1 MSKQSINKKSSTDYF
16 EQMFEAGR
24 PVIKEV
30 KHKTHKN
37 RQELKA
43 QEVED
48 SLSEIYRDDSGKNID
63 VQKISVR
70 PRRWWLK
77 IILFLVYSAII
88 VIVGYL
94 GYRYYISYQAKDDL
108 FSVTIEADKNL
119 TAGREFT
126 YIIAYHNNGRVA
138 LEDVELKIDW
148 PHSFIFKE
156 TQPAT
161 TSPNLWHI
169 GHIPAEGSGQIVVK
183 GILVNKIGENNQVH
197 LTANFRPANLSS
209 TFVVNTT
216 YNSILTDSLLIVGMS
231 APDTLAIGRDNEIK
245 INEQG

>member
-30 KHKTHKN
+30 KRKTHKS

-138 LEDVELKIDW
+138 LEDVEIKIDW

-216 YNSILTDSLLIVGMS
+216 YNSILTD
-231 APDTLAIGRDNEIK
+231 
-245 INEQG
+245 